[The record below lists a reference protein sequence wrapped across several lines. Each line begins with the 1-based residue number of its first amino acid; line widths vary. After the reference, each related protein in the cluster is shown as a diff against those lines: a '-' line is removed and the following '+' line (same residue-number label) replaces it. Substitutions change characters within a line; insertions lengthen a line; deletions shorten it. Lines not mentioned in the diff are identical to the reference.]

1 MSSKEDEMSDTH
13 EKEQIKKLLMIC
25 GLALEAIKNLS
36 IKFEELPEWQQAAE
50 AIKNLSI
57 KFEELPEWQQAALPE
72 NYKLAH
78 TVLLAFGLSLA
89 NLLIELGVAERIS
102 EDAK

>member
-1 MSSKEDEMSDTH
+1 MS

-25 GLALEAIKNLS
+25 GLTLEAIKNLS

-89 NLLIELGVAERIS
+89 NLLIELGVAERVS